1 MPLEACQELVKNS
14 LDLSSVD
21 GVVELVELIEG
32 AIDCSSLAWV
42 WGLSHPVLTGM
53 IFGGLGFGVL
63 KRLLATK
70 KKRRFKENG
79 SRKAK
84 KTQMGLSR

>member
-1 MPLEACQELVKNS
+1 MPLAACQELVGNS

-21 GVVELVELIEG
+21 GVVELVQLIEG

-42 WGLSHPVLTGM
+42 WGLSHPVLAGM

-63 KRLLATK
+63 KRLWAAK
-70 KKRRFKENG
+70 KKKHFKGKG